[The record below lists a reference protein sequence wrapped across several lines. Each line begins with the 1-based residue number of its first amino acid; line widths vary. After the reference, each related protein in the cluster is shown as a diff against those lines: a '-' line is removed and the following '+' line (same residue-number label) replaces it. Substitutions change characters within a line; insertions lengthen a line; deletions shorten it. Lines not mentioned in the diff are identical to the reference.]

1 MMSSRI
7 IPVLL
12 AGVIFLPLAS
22 AQLVKK
28 RVAPDEREIQMQE
41 LANLEKE
48 NARAIQLNNPSFFQ
62 AAYADEFRGVTSFGE
77 PIGKNDLI
85 RLVQTSGVSFS
96 RVLESD
102 IQIQMY
108 LDAASVL
115 SMRSERG
122 TQNGKPVNRQF
133 RVMRVYV
140 YTPRGWKVVSQLE
153 TELPDR
159 LTH

>member
-1 MMSSRI
+1 LKKWQIISALVVGAMFSSI
-7 IPVLL
+7 
-12 AGVIFLPLAS
+12 GS
-22 AQLVKK
+22 AQTVKK
-28 RVAPDEREIQMQE
+28 KITPDEREIQMQE

-62 AAYADEFRGVTSFGE
+62 ASYADEFNGVTSFGQ
-77 PIGKNDLI
+77 PVDKNGFI
-85 RLVQTSGVSFS
+85 RLVQNSGIAFS

-102 IQIQMY
+102 IQIKMY

-122 TQNGKPVNRQF
+122 TQNGKTINRQF
-133 RVMRVYV
+133 RVMRVYI

-153 TELPDR
+153 AELPDR
-159 LTH
+159 LQH